1 MDRFEAMAMFL
12 TAIDKGSLSAAARE
26 MGVPVPTLS
35 RKVADLE
42 SRLGTQLLT
51 RTTRKLTPT
60 EAGVAYAAAARR
72 ILEEVDEAEREAVGE
87 FRAPRGE
94 LVVTAPLLF
103 GRRHVLPVIA
113 DFLAL
118 FPEINVRLVLGD
130 RNADLIEDHIDMAV
144 RIGRLADS
152 GMIATR
158 VGSMRL
164 VVCASP
170 ALLSA
175 RGEPRRPKDLAHSPC
190 VATDGPLS
198 GSAWR
203 FRSPE
208 SGTEIDAAV
217 APRLVTSAEAVV
229 DAAVLGVGFARLL
242 HYQAYDAI
250 QAGAL
255 RLVLEPYEPEP
266 APIHLVHVPR
276 TQMPLKMRRFLDFA
290 APRLRKSLAMLESC
304 ALAKPEQA

>member
-1 MDRFEAMAMFL
+1 MDRLEAMAMFL
-12 TAIDKGSLSAAARE
+12 NAIDKGSLSAAARE

-42 SRLGTQLLT
+42 SRLGTHLLT

-60 EAGVAYAAAARR
+60 EAGLAYAAAARR

-94 LVVTAPLLF
+94 LVLTAPLLF

-170 ALLSA
+170 ALLST
-175 RGEPRRPKDLAHSPC
+175 RGE
-190 VATDGPLS
+190 
-198 GSAWR
+198 
-203 FRSPE
+203 
-208 SGTEIDAAV
+208 
-217 APRLVTSAEAVV
+217 
-229 DAAVLGVGFARLL
+229 
-242 HYQAYDAI
+242 
-250 QAGAL
+250 
-255 RLVLEPYEPEP
+255 
-266 APIHLVHVPR
+266 
-276 TQMPLKMRRFLDFA
+276 
-290 APRLRKSLAMLESC
+290 
-304 ALAKPEQA
+304 

>member
-1 MDRFEAMAMFL
+1 MDRLEAMAMFL

-72 ILEEVDEAEREAVGE
+72 ILEEVNEAEREAVGE

-94 LVVTAPLLF
+94 LVLTAPLLF

-170 ALLSA
+170 ALLST
-175 RGEPRRPKDLAHSPC
+175 RGEIREPNDLTHAPC

-203 FRSPE
+203 FRNPE
-208 SGTEIDAAV
+208 TGAEIETAV

-250 QAGAL
+250 QAGTL
-255 RLVLEPYEPEP
+255 RLVLEPYEPQP

-290 APRLRKSLAMLESC
+290 APRLRKSLTMRESD
-304 ALAKPEQA
+304 APPQTEQA

>member
-1 MDRFEAMAMFL
+1 MDRLEAMAMFL
-12 TAIDKGSLSAAARE
+12 TAVDKGSLSAAARE

-103 GRRHVLPVIA
+103 GRRHVLPMIA

-118 FPEINVRLVLGD
+118 FPEISVRLVLGD

-170 ALLSA
+170 ALLST
-175 RGEPRRPKDLAHSPC
+175 RGEPREPKDLTHSPC

-203 FRSPE
+203 FRSTE
-208 SGTEIDAAV
+208 TGAEIDAAV
-217 APRLVTSAEAVV
+217 TPRLVTSAEAVV

-266 APIHLVHVPR
+266 APIHVVHVPR

-290 APRLRKSLAMLESC
+290 APRLRQSLTMRESC
-304 ALAKPEQA
+304 ILAQTEQA